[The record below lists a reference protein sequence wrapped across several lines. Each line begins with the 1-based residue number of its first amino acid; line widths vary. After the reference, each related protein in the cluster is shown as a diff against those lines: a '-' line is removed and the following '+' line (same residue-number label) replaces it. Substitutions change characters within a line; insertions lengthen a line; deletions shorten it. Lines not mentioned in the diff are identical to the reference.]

1 MHEAITELEIKTIS
15 PKITSCYIENGK
27 EYYVKVWFKW
37 RKKEDGIIDI
47 GGRHEFIGKDKSAIL
62 DEIRDHFTKDHGWYE
77 II

>member
-1 MHEAITELEIKTIS
+1 MHKVITESEIKSIS

-37 RKKEDGIIDI
+37 RKKEDNKVDT
-47 GGRHEFIGKDKSAIL
+47 GGRQEFLAKDKATL
-62 DEIRDHFTKDHGWYE
+62 LEEIKDHFTKDHGWYE